1 MYKCVYTRFSRGK
14 TSWSITFRQLLSL
27 DKEVGADNSS
37 VIKTES
43 LYSNNTLFSQF
54 SLKYA
59 GGWNIQPCT
68 SQYFFYV
75 LDLHL
80 CAVAGTFSFALQKW
94 LTLISFPPLS
104 CLGQLWG
111 HCVFK
116 SLITQA
122 IKSSVLWE
130 IREKIVI
137 TCGDHSAGGP
147 GHKSAGSNGRS
158 SCWGFRS
165 DVSFLIR
172 CAVV

>member
-1 MYKCVYTRFSRGK
+1 MCCGRY
-14 TSWSITFRQLLSL
+14 LLICS
-27 DKEVGADNSS
+27 
-37 VIKTES
+37 TEMIDPH
-43 LYSNNTLFSQF
+43 Q
-54 SLKYA
+54 
-59 GGWNIQPCT
+59 
-68 SQYFFYV
+68 
-75 LDLHL
+75 
-80 CAVAGTFSFALQKW
+80 
-94 LTLISFPPLS
+94 FPPLS

-158 SCWGFRS
+158 LLLLRIQIWRFIFNQVCCGLNSSAALNVFEMFGKKWQSFKKCKHRPRMSGICLLHKHYLRY
-165 DVSFLIR
+165 VSV
-172 CAVV
+172 ASV